1 MTKRTL
7 TDNQILMIELSL
19 YYEDYEM
26 RKMMDESV
34 DMVLANS
41 MSSTYIKEYYLNLI
55 NRLKLELKDLLDC
68 ISYDEVY
75 ERTVKV
81 YKTYDIIKNTISKEE
96 MGFVGISEI
105 ENEESKVLIEKI
117 NSRKNELY
125 DDIKELIEFYNSL

>member
-1 MTKRTL
+1 MTKQTL

-26 RKMMDESV
+26 KKMMDESV

>member
-26 RKMMDESV
+26 KKMMDESV
-34 DMVLANS
+34 NMVLANS

-105 ENEESKVLIEKI
+105 DNEESKVLIEKI

-125 DDIKELIEFYNSL
+125 DDIKELIKFYNSL

>member
-26 RKMMDESV
+26 KKMMDESV
-34 DMVLANS
+34 NMVLENS

-105 ENEESKVLIEKI
+105 DNEESKVLIEKI